1 MQDKSYIALEKSS
14 NTWVSID
21 EENKPQMWDY
31 VCLQSLKKD
40 ENGKDL
46 DD

>member
-1 MQDKSYIALEKSS
+1 LQDKSYIALEKSS
-14 NTWVSID
+14 NTELVLMKKI
-21 EENKPQMWDY
+21 N
-31 VCLQSLKKD
+31 LKKD